1 MNWFKENPF
10 LAGLVVITL
19 AAAAVLGYL
28 ISQSV
33 SAYSTSCESYAAAIA
48 KLHSLQNKI
57 PFPSEAN
64 QKALQ
69 AGLDSY
75 SARIQ
80 AFQSQLAKMKIPLDE
95 KITPQQFQDGL
106 RTAVNDIRAKAE
118 AGEVG
123 LPANFYFGFDQY
135 KDQVPSE
142 QAAPAL
148 FRQFRVIQSIV
159 ARLVDFKVASVD
171 SIVRPP
177 LAEELGSKPAES
189 KKSDA
194 QEPVLKKLPFDIAFT
209 AEQGKFRVAFNS
221 LLGSDQFLIVR
232 SVGIQ
237 NTNPHAPSKNAGG
250 SGSQAANNPFS
261 PSTDGSVHGEAD
273 KKSLQVIL
281 GRELVKAVL
290 HLDMLDFAEPVAPK
304 K

>member
-10 LAGLVVITL
+10 LAGLVAVTL
-19 AAAAVLGYL
+19 AAAGALGYL
-28 ISQSV
+28 IFQTV
-33 SAYSTSCESYAAAIA
+33 SAYSVSSESYTAAVA
-48 KLHSLQNKI
+48 KLHGLQNKV

-64 QKALQ
+64 LKALQ

-75 SARIQ
+75 SDRIQ
-80 AFQSQLAKMKIPLDE
+80 AFQSQLAKMKVPLDE

-118 AGEVG
+118 AGGVG

-135 KDQVPSE
+135 QAQVPSE

-148 FRQFRVIQSIV
+148 FRQFRVIQSIIT
-159 ARLVDFKVASVD
+159 RLVDFKVASVD

-177 LAEELGSKPAES
+177 LAEELSAQPAGQKKP
-189 KKSDA
+189 DA
-194 QEPVLKKLPFDIAFT
+194 QEPVLKKLPFDVSFT

-237 NTNPHAPSKNAGG
+237 NTNPQAPSKNGGG
-250 SGSQAANNPFS
+250 SGSQTANNPFS
-261 PSTDGSVHGEAD
+261 PATDGAARGGAE
-273 KKSLQVIL
+273 KSMQVIL
-281 GRELVKAVL
+281 GRELVKATL
-290 HLDMLDFAEPVAPK
+290 RLDMLDFAEPTAPK